1 MAATRP
7 KKKTP
12 ARTGH
17 PVTEAARASKGE
29 NQKDA
34 VDALLAGLDHPMKAE
49 IEAVRGFIL
58 RASPQVRERVKW
70 NAPSFFFREDI
81 GAFHLRSRTFVH
93 LILVFPERV
102 TMVDDP
108 ILEGDHVRRR
118 EVKFHDMAEVGKKKH
133 ALQRIIAAWVKDM
146 EAP

>member
-1 MAATRP
+1 MATRP
-7 KKKTP
+7 KKKSAAP
-12 ARTGH
+12 AAKPATK
-17 PVTEAARASKGE
+17 AARASKDE
-29 NQKDA
+29 NQKEA
-34 VDALLAGLDHPMKAE
+34 VDAFLADLDHPMKAE
-49 IEAVRGFIL
+49 IEAVRAIIL
-58 RASPQVRERVKW
+58 RASPDVRERIKW

-118 EVKFHDMAEVGKKKH
+118 EVKFRDMADVGAKKQSLK
-133 ALQRIIAAWVKDM
+133 RIIAAWAADM
-146 EAP
+146 RAS

>member
-1 MAATRP
+1 MATPP
-7 KKKTP
+7 KKKSPTP
-12 ARTGH
+12 KAKPATKA
-17 PVTEAARASKGE
+17 VRASKDE

-34 VDALLAGLDHPMKAE
+34 VDAFLAQLDHPMKAE
-49 IEAVRGFIL
+49 IEAVRAIIL
-58 RASPQVRERVKW
+58 RASPNVRERIKW

-93 LILVFPERV
+93 LILVFPEAV

-118 EVKFHDMAEVGKKKH
+118 EVKFRDMADVGAKKRS
-133 ALQRIIAAWVKDM
+133 LQRIIAAWVADM
-146 EAP
+146 EAS

>member
-1 MAATRP
+1 MATRP
-7 KKKTP
+7 KKKSAAP
-12 ARTGH
+12 AAKPATK
-17 PVTEAARASKGE
+17 AARASKDE
-29 NQKDA
+29 NQKEA
-34 VDALLAGLDHPMKAE
+34 VDAFLADLDHPMKAE
-49 IEAVRGFIL
+49 IEAVRAIIL
-58 RASPQVRERVKW
+58 RASPDVRERIKW

-118 EVKFHDMAEVGKKKH
+118 EVKFRDMADVGAKKQS
-133 ALQRIIAAWVKDM
+133 LQRIIAAWAADM
-146 EAP
+146 RAS